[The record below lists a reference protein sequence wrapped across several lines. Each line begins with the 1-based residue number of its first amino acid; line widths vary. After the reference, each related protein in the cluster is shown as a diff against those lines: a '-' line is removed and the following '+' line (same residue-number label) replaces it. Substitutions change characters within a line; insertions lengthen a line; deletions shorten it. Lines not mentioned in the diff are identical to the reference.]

1 MKNLNKLVHLF
12 LQSLE
17 PLEDK
22 NVVIGYSGG
31 ADSTALLHLLKDK
44 QEFFSFNLKAV
55 FFSHEGS
62 PLIENEDV
70 LIKHCKEFCS
80 LINVDLIIHPLHLE
94 KQKNQSWE
102 SSGRM
107 GRMSFYENNPS
118 DYVFLGHHKDDQDET
133 TMIQLF
139 RGAGKGISAMKK
151 IENFYCRPFLDI
163 HKEDIYKHLEHKK
176 LTWIED
182 STNTNVEFTR
192 NFWRLEGLPTIKKYY
207 PHYSQQL
214 DLLREKTTEL
224 IQMSKELA
232 KVDGLE
238 TLLSGNS
245 LNIENLNDLRLKN
258 LISQFYSSYKISI
271 EKPYVENQINEYRL
285 KNNTVLEKKE
295 VTVVLD
301 SGTLNVKKIENTPL
315 KKSVKRL

>member
-1 MKNLNKLVHLF
+1 MKNINKLVHLF
-12 LQSLE
+12 LQELN
-17 PLEDK
+17 PLENK
-22 NVVIGYSGG
+22 SIVVGYSGG
-31 ADSTALLHLLKDK
+31 ADSTALLHLLKEK
-44 QEFFSFNLKAV
+44 QEFFSFNLKGV

-62 PLIENEDV
+62 PLIENESE
-70 LIKHCKEFCS
+70 LIEHCKNFCTS
-80 LINVDLIIHPLHLE
+80 LNVDLTIHPLHLQ

-107 GRMSFYENNPS
+107 GRMSFYESNKP

-163 HKEDIYKHLEHKK
+163 HKEDIYQYLNSKK

-182 STNTNVEFTR
+182 STNANIEFTR

-224 IQMSKELA
+224 VQMSKELA
-232 KVDGLE
+232 NVDGLDKVLAGE
-238 TLLSGNS
+238 S
-245 LNIENLNDLRLKN
+245 LNIENINDLRLKN
-258 LISQFYSSYKISI
+258 LISQFYSTHKISI

-285 KNNTVLEKKE
+285 KNNVIIEKKGINL
-295 VTVVLD
+295 VLNNGKLNIQTVA
-301 SGTLNVKKIENTPL
+301 NIPL
-315 KKSVKRL
+315 KKSANKL